1 MQPHT
6 SRFTLAGC
14 GLAPFEFAGFAWP
27 RFVATLPTGPKA
39 RRLERYRNPVTGP
52 YYHAPRPDQAGKG
65 RGFYLDDT
73 AAGLRWQ
80 WADEVAG
87 SRVDN
92 TGWFCDDY
100 QLQTIRGLVAR
111 LPRGRGFLA
120 GWSMGE
126 NMASVL
132 DCEIYDDETDAARA
146 ADSMAESA
154 AETEREYQ
162 EAQLY
167 EDDAA

>member
-6 SRFTLAGC
+6 SRFTLTGC
-14 GLAPFEFAGFAWP
+14 GLPAFAFASFAWP
-27 RFVATLPTGPKA
+27 RFVATLPIGPKA
-39 RRLERYRNPVTGP
+39 HRLAQYRNPVTGP
-52 YYHAPRPDQAGKG
+52 YYHAPHPDHAGKG

-100 QLQTIRGLVAR
+100 QLQKIRGLVAR

-154 AETEREYQ
+154 AEIEREYQ
-162 EAQLY
+162 EEQLY
-167 EDDAA
+167 EYDDA